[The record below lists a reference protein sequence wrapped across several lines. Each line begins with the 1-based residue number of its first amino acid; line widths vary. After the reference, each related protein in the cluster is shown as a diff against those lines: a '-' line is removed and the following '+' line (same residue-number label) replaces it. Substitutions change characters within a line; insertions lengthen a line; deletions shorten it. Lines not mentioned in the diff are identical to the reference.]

1 MANINDDDL
10 TPEELHDMARA
21 CLAEVLNAA
30 ANVAE
35 LQLDDD
41 CREEIYAM
49 CDLVAAYY
57 DIDRT
62 VLDDQGEPIDVP
74 TDPSTIPGTINMRSL
89 GSRFSVRDSDPDE

>member
-35 LQLDDD
+35 LQLYDD

-62 VLDDQGEPIDVP
+62 VLDDQGEPLENTNP
-74 TDPSTIPGTINMRSL
+74 GTIPGTINMRSL